1 MAVIKSTFKI
11 RRAKLE
17 EWEAVNP
24 IPQDGEPCFAVDA
37 NIFKVGDGI
46 HTWNELKSINEDTG
60 VSIIDGNTDMF

>member
-1 MAVIKSTFKI
+1 MAVIKSTFRL

-17 EWEAVNP
+17 EWETVNP
-24 IPQDGEPCFAVDA
+24 IPKDGEPCFATDA
-37 NIFKVGDGI
+37 NILKISDGV